1 MNVLDRVRIER
12 AVLGYDWWLD
22 LRGTPWRRRRDLRS
36 ELRAN
41 LRDAAA
47 HAGSRAAVAALG
59 STRQMA
65 ADAATEDPTR
75 PRWAVGFYSGVAA
88 LMLTLAVALLA
99 GLAWADGVMSADPS
113 KPVRGSVTLLPGS
126 SMEYS
131 PLGDGF
137 EVSAGVGWLP
147 VAVGLLAFVVV
158 ARPWRAVGRY
168 TSTQPPVRQ

>member
-1 MNVLDRVRIER
+1 MNVLDRILIER
-12 AVLGYDWWLD
+12 AVLSYDWWLD
-22 LRGTPWRRRRDLRS
+22 LRGTPARRRRDLRA

-47 HAGSRAAVAALG
+47 RSGTRHAVASLG

-65 ADAATEDPTR
+65 AESSIDDPSR
-75 PRWAVGFYSGVAA
+75 PRWAVGIYCGITA
-88 LMLTLAVALLA
+88 LMLTLLVALLA

-113 KPVRGSVTLLPGS
+113 EPVRGSVTLLPGS

-137 EVSAGVGWLP
+137 AISTSVGWLP
-147 VAVGLLAFVVV
+147 VVVGVLVFVLV
-158 ARPWRAVGRY
+158 ARPWRALAGR
-168 TSTQPPVRQ
+168 TAAVDVD